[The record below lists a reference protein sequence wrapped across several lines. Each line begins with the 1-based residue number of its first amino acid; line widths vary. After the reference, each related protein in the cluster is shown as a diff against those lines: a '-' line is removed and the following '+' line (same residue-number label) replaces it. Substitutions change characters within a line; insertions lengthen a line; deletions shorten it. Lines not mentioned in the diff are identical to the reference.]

1 MNTIDPRAEPP
12 EESNSDL
19 FDNPLW
25 LVVIASACLFV
36 ALAVLTL
43 VG

>member
-1 MNTIDPRAEPP
+1 MNSSD
-12 EESNSDL
+12 SNSYS
-19 FDNPLW
+19 NPMW